1 MALQIRRGTEA
12 QRAVLTGVAG
22 ELLYT
27 TDTKKLYVGDG
38 VTAGG
43 TEAGGGQTGAE
54 IKSLYEAE
62 ANAFTD
68 TKNTKLDGIET
79 GATATDLTAPGAIGS
94 VTPGTGDFT
103 TIGATTPGTGAF
115 TTVSL
120 TSRLTFATGANIA
133 SATTTDISGSTG
145 NIIHITGTTTITAFT
160 MASGQIQEIIF
171 DGILQLTHHA
181 TTNKLLTSANI
192 TTAAGD
198 MATYHYDGTTVRMID
213 YQRLDG
219 TSLAAAATVFSNSYE
234 SSELNIIASTGH
246 TGTHSLG
253 ARPSL
258 LTATL
263 RCKTA
268 NNSYNV
274 NDEVTFGHFGASGL
288 SAHSLYADATTIGIR
303 FGSHY
308 VVCNKSN
315 GVDFVINV
323 GQWKFILRGWV

>member
-43 TEAGGGQTGAE
+43 TEVA
-54 IKSLYEAE
+54 I
-62 ANAFTD
+62 
-68 TKNTKLDGIET
+68 
-79 GATATDLTAPGAIGS
+79 DLTAPGAIGS
-94 VTPGTGDFT
+94 VT
-103 TIGATTPGTGAF
+103 ASTGAF

-120 TSRLTFATGANIA
+120 TNRLTFATGANIA

-213 YQRLDG
+213 YARLDG
-219 TSLAAAATVFSNSYE
+219 TPINPTLVQVVNVISTGVTSGTALIPVDDTIPQSSEGFQVMTLAITPKATSNNLLIQVVVNLANTAAGNNLVAALFQDSTAGALAAGVQFKAGQNDTTQIVFNHFMTAGTVSATTFKVRVGGA
-234 SSELNIIASTGH
+234 LA
-246 TGTHSLG
+246 GT
-253 ARPSL
+253 
-258 LTATL
+258 TAF
-263 RCKTA
+263 
-268 NNSYNV
+268 NG
-274 NDEVTFGHFGASGL
+274 EGASRILGGVL
-288 SAHSLYADATTIGIR
+288 ASSITITEVSA
-303 FGSHY
+303 
-308 VVCNKSN
+308 
-315 GVDFVINV
+315 
-323 GQWKFILRGWV
+323 